1 MNKILISTTSF
12 AKYDKRPIRILE
24 EKGFDVMLNPHGRK
38 LKAEEMAGFL
48 DNVIGLVAGTEILNR
63 DVLSSSRSL
72 KVISRCGV
80 GMDNID
86 LKAAE
91 ESGIKVFNT
100 PDAPTLAVAEL
111 TIGLILAL
119 LRRIVEADHSIRE
132 GKWQKYMGGL
142 LRDKKVG
149 IIGLGRIGKK
159 VAELLIPFGAE
170 ILSCEPSPDEDF
182 MNTHGIKNMS
192 LKDVLLNADIISL
205 HLNHG
210 TMKGYLIGKQ
220 EFDLMKRNSFLV
232 NTARGNLIDEQA
244 LIEALKED
252 KIQGAAID
260 VYEKEPYSGPLKELK
275 NAVLTSHMGSYAKE
289 ARIKMEMEAVENLIR
304 GLKGGKK

>member
-1 MNKILISTTSF
+1 MNKIFISTTSF
-12 AKYDKRPIRILE
+12 AKYDKGPIRILE
-24 EKGFDVMLNPHGRK
+24 KKGLDVALNPHGRK
-38 LKAEEMAGFL
+38 LKSEEVAHFL
-48 DNVIGLVAGTEILNR
+48 CNVIGLIAGTEILNR

-80 GMDNID
+80 GMDNVD

-111 TIGLILAL
+111 TIGLIFTL

-142 LRDKKVG
+142 LCDKKVG

-159 VAELLIPFGAE
+159 VAELLIPFGVE
-170 ILSCEPSPDEDF
+170 ILSCEPNPDKDF
-182 MNTHGIKNMS
+182 MNMHGIKNMP

-205 HLNHG
+205 HLSHG
-210 TMKGYLIGKQ
+210 TKKGYLIGKQ
-220 EFDLMKRNSFLV
+220 EFDLMKRSSFLV

-244 LIEALKED
+244 LIESLKD
-252 KIQGAAID
+252 NNIHGAAID

-275 NAVLTSHMGSYAKE
+275 NVVLTSHMGSYAKE
-289 ARIKMEMEAVENLIR
+289 ARIRMETEAVENLIR
-304 GLKGGKK
+304 GLKRG